1 MEKLQINIRKH
12 KKLFGVLGLVF
23 IVCVECCVFPVGNLP
38 LGGDMTIGLINLAT
52 VIGISK
58 CIGEIETHI
67 FQKASWLLIFVLNFG
82 ITILGMIARYFL
94 EYGEVSNTYNFTLK
108 NIVMHIVIM
117 MLLSMTFWMQTKRK
131 EVS

>member
-12 KKLFGVLGLVF
+12 KKLFGVLGLVL

-52 VIGISK
+52 AIGISK

-94 EYGEVSNTYNFTLK
+94 EYGEVGVAVQNDSDRGPIAESVEVEGVRVY
-108 NIVMHIVIM
+108 
-117 MLLSMTFWMQTKRK
+117 
-131 EVS
+131 EVSNMR